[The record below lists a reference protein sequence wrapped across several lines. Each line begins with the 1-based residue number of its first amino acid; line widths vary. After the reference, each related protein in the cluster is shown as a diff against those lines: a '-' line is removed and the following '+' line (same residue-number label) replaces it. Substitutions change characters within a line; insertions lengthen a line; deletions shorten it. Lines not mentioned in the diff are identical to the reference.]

1 MHVPIIELP
10 QSIMPRFFVM
20 SLSKSW
26 LKEVSFSFGCFV
38 FESLLGYS
46 CQTQDREFLKNVSDG
61 AIPSLGSWTWERS
74 SMPPSFQLE
83 FDERVD
89 TFVEFCKQREL
100 GHCHNHDFHEYCR
113 QHGKDH
119 LVPRPLPEPTVVC
132 RKSHYI
138 RIWWYFENWQ
148 NSADAVVS
156 KTLQSTV
163 NKMDHTIVH
172 YNWNGNEGDLCF
184 DAFLLY
190 LKDNK

>member
-26 LKEVSFSFGCFV
+26 LKYVSFSFGCFV

-74 SMPPSFQLE
+74 SMPLPFNWNLMKGSTHLSSS
-83 FDERVD
+83 VSNASSD
-89 TFVEFCKQREL
+89 TVTNQ
-100 GHCHNHDFHEYCR
+100 DFHEYCR

-138 RIWWYFENWQ
+138 RIWWYFENSQ

-163 NKMDHTIVH
+163 DKMDHTIVH

-184 DAFLLY
+184 DALLLY